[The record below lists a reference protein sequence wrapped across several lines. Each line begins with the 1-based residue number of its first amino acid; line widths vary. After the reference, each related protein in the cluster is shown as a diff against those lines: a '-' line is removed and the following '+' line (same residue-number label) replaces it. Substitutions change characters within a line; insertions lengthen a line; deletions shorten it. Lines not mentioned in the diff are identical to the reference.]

1 MSRGKSGSHLQHER
15 VLTVLASNPQE
26 SGEGREVSLEEIA
39 TVLGDSVHMYRL
51 SVYMYNIKKMGI
63 VVRSV
68 RNGRKVVAY
77 QIPMNFMKKATEL
90 VTAKSAAPSQPAGQR
105 MKKKIVSPSVVVAKQ
120 PAVVE
125 VEELEEA

>member
-1 MSRGKSGSHLQHER
+1 MARGKSGSHLQHER
-15 VLTVLASNPQE
+15 VLTVLASNPQD
-26 SGEGREVSLEEIA
+26 SGEGREVGLEEIA

-68 RNGRKVVAY
+68 RDGRKVVAY
-77 QIPMNFMKKATEL
+77 QIPANFMKKAAEM
-90 VTAKSAAPSQPAGQR
+90 VAAKSAAPVQPAGRR
-105 MKKKIVSPSVVVAKQ
+105 MSKMVASSVIAVPQ

-125 VEELEEA
+125 EEELEEA